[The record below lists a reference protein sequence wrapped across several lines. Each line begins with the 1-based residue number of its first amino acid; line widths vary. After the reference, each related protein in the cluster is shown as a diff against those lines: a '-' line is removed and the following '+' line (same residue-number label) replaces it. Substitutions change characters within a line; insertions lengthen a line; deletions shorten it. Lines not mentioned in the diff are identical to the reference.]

1 MSLRTKSYRVAIQT
15 KFLYLYFHMVLF
27 VLLFVCNILPLA
39 TFGSER
45 NFAGEFHILNGTVVF
60 LLLFLFLTASSG
72 LVHPL
77 VLVEDSIEGINPN
90 SMNSAGASR

>member
-1 MSLRTKSYRVAIQT
+1 M
-15 KFLYLYFHMVLF
+15 
-27 VLLFVCNILPLA
+27 LFVCHILPLA

-45 NFAGEFHILNGTVVF
+45 IFASEFHILNGAVALICFVVVV
-60 LLLFLFLTASSG
+60 FLTASSG

-77 VLVEDSIEGINPN
+77 VLVEDSIEGSNPN

>member
-1 MSLRTKSYRVAIQT
+1 MEWAFKQ
-15 KFLYLYFHMVLF
+15 
-27 VLLFVCNILPLA
+27 
-39 TFGSER
+39 
-45 NFAGEFHILNGTVVF
+45 NFSTCTFHILNGTVALICFVVVV
-60 LLLFLFLTASSG
+60 FLTASSG